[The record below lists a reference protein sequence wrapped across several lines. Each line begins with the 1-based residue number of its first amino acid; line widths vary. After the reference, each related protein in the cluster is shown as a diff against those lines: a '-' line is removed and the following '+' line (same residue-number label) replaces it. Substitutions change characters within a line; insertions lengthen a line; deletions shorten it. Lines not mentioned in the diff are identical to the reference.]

1 MDAEMAQEAEI
12 RRSLSGSSR
21 QCRGSKGTYPV
32 LRKIT
37 LTGSTTLT
45 LADISSNA
53 RRTCS
58 HTYNLLRDNKRM
70 KRKEIIQSDQQIIPN
85 ITFDHHIITITITIT
100 LCVSSPT
107 QVIDLSAGHKSK
119 HASPNMRRM
128 TESKARKTTAHS
140 KKRGSNKIQTP
151 SEENYLKRIYLHAK
165 TKGENAHKINTNKQK
180 QILNSARNLNNYK
193 FYPIADYEPRPITDT
208 MSCVR
213 NGDLSSS
220 SCDGM
225 D

>member
-32 LRKIT
+32 LRKIM

-85 ITFDHHIITITITIT
+85 ITFDHHIITITIT

-119 HASPNMRRM
+119 HASPDMRRM
-128 TESKARKTTAHS
+128 TEPKARKTTAHS
-140 KKRGSNKIQTP
+140 KKGGATKHKRRR
-151 SEENYLKRIYLHAK
+151 KRIISREFISTPKLKGK
-165 TKGENAHKINTNKQK
+165 THIK
-180 QILNSARNLNNYK
+180 
-193 FYPIADYEPRPITDT
+193 
-208 MSCVR
+208 
-213 NGDLSSS
+213 
-220 SCDGM
+220 
-225 D
+225 

>member
-85 ITFDHHIITITITIT
+85 ITFDHHTITITIT

-119 HASPNMRRM
+119 HASPDMRRM
-128 TESKARKTTAHS
+128 TEPKARKTTAHS
-140 KKRGSNKIQTP
+140 KKGGATKHKRRQ
-151 SEENYLKRIYLHAK
+151 KRIISREFISTSKLKGK
-165 TKGENAHKINTNKQK
+165 THIK
-180 QILNSARNLNNYK
+180 
-193 FYPIADYEPRPITDT
+193 
-208 MSCVR
+208 
-213 NGDLSSS
+213 
-220 SCDGM
+220 
-225 D
+225 

>member
-85 ITFDHHIITITITIT
+85 ITFDHHIITITIT

-119 HASPNMRRM
+119 HASPDMRRM
-128 TESKARKTTAHS
+128 TEPKARKTTAHS
-140 KKRGSNKIQTP
+140 KKGGATKHKRRR
-151 SEENYLKRIYLHAK
+151 KRIISREFISTPKLKGK
-165 TKGENAHKINTNKQK
+165 TYIK
-180 QILNSARNLNNYK
+180 
-193 FYPIADYEPRPITDT
+193 
-208 MSCVR
+208 
-213 NGDLSSS
+213 
-220 SCDGM
+220 
-225 D
+225 